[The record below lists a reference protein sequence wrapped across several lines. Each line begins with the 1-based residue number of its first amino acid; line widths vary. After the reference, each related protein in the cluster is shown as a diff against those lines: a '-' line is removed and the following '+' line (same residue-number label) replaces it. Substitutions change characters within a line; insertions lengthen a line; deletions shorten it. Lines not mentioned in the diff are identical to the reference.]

1 MGISHTCYSLLFCY
15 DIFSLN
21 NGNIRGIIW
30 KRKWWEIQ
38 ANSTNNTHVAVI
50 IPVLQE
56 ISWTGS
62 DSHAMP
68 TLVAFYPDLRCLL
81 HGFNRTLLLKLP
93 CSLEL
98 GWLPS
103 YVVDSLSE
111 FVDQITMLDSSSG
124 CCCCCLTSHIV
135 HHCYTV
141 VQIDFEKKHHDIFL
155 ILQFIVCL
163 WSTLLLFITCF
174 VHSLLDLG
182 KMPSSKLT

>member
-141 VQIDFEKKHHDIFL
+141 VQIDFEKKHHDIF
-155 ILQFIVCL
+155 FDTTVYCL
-163 WSTLLLFITCF
+163 LMKYVAVVYYMFRSFTSGFGQNAIQ
-174 VHSLLDLG
+174 
-182 KMPSSKLT
+182 

>member
-15 DIFSLN
+15 DIFSFN

-30 KRKWWEIQ
+30 KGKWWEIQ

-124 CCCCCLTSHIV
+124 CCCCCCCLTSHIV

-141 VQIDFEKKHHDIFL
+141 VQIDFEKKHHDIF
-155 ILQFIVCL
+155 FDTTVYCL
-163 WSTLLLFITCF
+163 LMKYVAVVYYMFRSFTSGFGQNAIQ
-174 VHSLLDLG
+174 
-182 KMPSSKLT
+182 